1 MPTTMTKKEKLKKLL
16 EMQKRFIEA
25 DKKGEFKLSE
35 YFKDDAELGALRKDY
50 MKLAM
55 EIVDDA
61 HKEVG
66 SKR

>member
-1 MPTTMTKKEKLKKLL
+1 MNKKDKLKKLM

-25 DKKGEFKLSE
+25 DKNGEFSLRE
-35 YFKDDAELGALRKDY
+35 YFSEQGTDLGELRKEY
-50 MKLAM
+50 AKLAM
-55 EIVDDA
+55 DIVDDA

>member
-1 MPTTMTKKEKLKKLL
+1 MPDTMTKKEKLKKLL

-25 DKKGEFKLSE
+25 DKNGEFNLQA
-35 YFKDDAELGALRKDY
+35 YFKDDTELGALRKDY

-61 HKEVG
+61 HKEAG